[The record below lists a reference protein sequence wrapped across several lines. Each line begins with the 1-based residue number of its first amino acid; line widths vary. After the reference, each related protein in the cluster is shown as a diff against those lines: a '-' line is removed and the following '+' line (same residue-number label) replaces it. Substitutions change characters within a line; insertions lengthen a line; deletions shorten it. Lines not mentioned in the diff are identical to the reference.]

1 MKFQYLSD
9 LHLEFPSNKKWV
21 KKNIKPIGDYLLIA
35 GDTGYLTNSRKNH
48 IYENYCDSFL
58 KYCSDNWKQ
67 TILIPGNHEYYG
79 KFPLYISKN
88 DYEIAS
94 ITSVKIHPN
103 VTLLNNDIFDIEGD
117 EYDIRVFGATLW
129 SYINPEEFSEIWSCM
144 NDYRMCEY
152 KEGEKLNPGHTIFE
166 HLKTYREL
174 QSLKYKSQFKYHYYK
189 ILNKNGK
196 EDLKV
201 IKKPLKHIIMT
212 HHGCHLNCIAECY
225 RSSNI
230 NSAYTSDLSNLID
243 EIKPDAWIYGHTHQ
257 TKSFEH
263 NDVKIVENSLG
274 YVDYDD
280 ISHFDKKA
288 VLDI

>member
-21 KKNIKPIGDYLLIA
+21 KKNIRPIGEYLLIA
-35 GDTGYLTNSRKNH
+35 GDTGYLTSSRKNH
-48 IYENYCDSFL
+48 IYENYCDDFH

-79 KFPLYISKN
+79 KYPIVKN
-88 DYEIAS
+88 DYCAS
-94 ITSVKIHPN
+94 TINNKIYSN
-103 VTLLNNDIFDIEGD
+103 VTLLNNDMIDIEGD
-117 EYDIRVFGATLW
+117 DYDVRIFGATLW
-129 SYINPEEFSEIWSCM
+129 SYIKPKEFSEVWSCM

-152 KEGEKLNPGHTIFE
+152 KKDEKLNPGHTIFE
-166 HLKTYREL
+166 YLKTYREL
-174 QSLKYKSQFKYHYYK
+174 QSLKYRSQFKYHYK
-189 ILNKNGK
+189 NPSNKNDDI
-196 EDLKV
+196 EI
-201 IKKPLKHIIMT
+201 IKKPLKTIIMT

-243 EIKPDAWIYGHTHQ
+243 EIKPDAWVYGHTHQ
-257 TKSFEH
+257 TKTFEH
-263 NDVKIVENSLG
+263 NGVKIVENSLG

-280 ISHFDKKA
+280 ISHFDKTA
-288 VLDI
+288 VLEI